1 MLLSIIFI
9 LFYTL
14 PVCIIALLQIRH
26 IKNSN
31 KVVILNESDFNI
43 AKNYAIIG
51 QYFHIFESI
60 FSGILF
66 VFWVNFGL
74 YMIYEI
80 FGDGFINQILFIL
93 LFLVV
98 NSILMLPLE
107 AYKTLVI
114 DKGFGFSKTS
124 IKLYI
129 IDTLKSLLMMVI
141 IALILS
147 SILIYLIENI
157 ANWWIFGFVVLLAIA
172 ILANIIYPT
181 IIAPLFNK
189 FTPLDDEELRAKITT
204 MMDSVGFRANG
215 IFVMDASKRDGRLNA
230 YFGGLGKS
238 KRVVLFDTLL
248 SKITQNEL
256 LAILGHELAHFK
268 HKDLIK
274 NIVIMAV
281 VLFVLFFIAGNLPN
295 MIFDRFPKNGATII
309 CILILIS
316 SFISFY
322 FLPIINYFSRK
333 AEYKADSFGSKLTNS
348 NDLGSALVKLINE
361 NKAFPYSH
369 RIYIFFY
376 MSHPPLIERLEALKY
391 DLTAKQ
397 L

>member
-157 ANWWIFGFVVLLAIA
+157 ANWWIFGFVTLLAIA

-309 CILILIS
+309 CVLILIS